1 MFLALGCL
9 FYRLATVDINDLA
22 GIGRRLP
29 WTMAAFVIGG
39 LGLIGVPLTVGFVSK
54 WYLVIGALDRGWWPV
69 AALILISSLL
79 AVVYIW
85 RVIEIAYLHS
95 APENAAPIKEAP
107 TSMLI
112 PTWVL
117 IGGSIYFGVNTE
129 LTVNVAQQAAMQLLG
144 VTP

>member
-1 MFLALGCL
+1 
-9 FYRLATVDINDLA
+9 
-22 GIGRRLP
+22 
-29 WTMAAFVIGG
+29 MAAFVIGG

-69 AALILISSLL
+69 AALVLISSLL

-85 RVIEIAYLHS
+85 RVIEIAYLKPS
-95 APENAAPIKEAP
+95 PEHASPIEEAP

-129 LTVNVAQQAAMQLLG
+129 LTVSVAQQAAMQLLG
-144 VTP
+144 LTP

>member
-1 MFLALGCL
+1 M
-9 FYRLATVDINDLA
+9 
-22 GIGRRLP
+22 
-29 WTMAAFVIGG
+29 
-39 LGLIGVPLTVGFVSK
+39 
-54 WYLVIGALDRGWWPV
+54 DRGWWPV

-85 RVIEIAYLHS
+85 RVVEIAYLHS
-95 APENAAPIKEAP
+95 APENAAPIEEAP

-129 LTVNVAQQAAMQLLG
+129 LTINVAQQAAMLLLG